1 MIGGN
6 IPDKTRVVSVQIFD
20 HVEAME
26 YLQAHW
32 LAGAMLVFSFLV
44 LLALYS
50 SRQGKSAWS

>member
-6 IPDKTRVVSVQIFD
+6 IPEKTRVVSVQIYD
-20 HVEAME
+20 HVEALE
-26 YLQAHW
+26 YAQAHW

-50 SRQGKSAWS
+50 SRKSQSTWS